1 LKRESFVLPMLTS
14 VDLQGLRFG
23 KTHDLFGDYKQ
34 GIHCRILES
43 LYQILILGATSVCD
57 SDPVSS
63 LGCDLCAL
71 LLAVVLLAETNQLAE
86 VDHKHFAQG
95 R

>member
-1 LKRESFVLPMLTS
+1 MLAS

-23 KTHDLFGDYKQ
+23 KTHDLFCDYKL

-43 LYQILILGATSVCD
+43 LYQILILGTTSVCD

-63 LGCDLCAL
+63 LGHDLCAL
-71 LLAVVLLAETNQLAE
+71 LLAAALLAETN
-86 VDHKHFAQG
+86 
-95 R
+95 